1 MVRHDSPP
9 LSAVAMILLSFGL
22 RSDPQYRRG
31 SSSRTSGRIRKC
43 FSEMV
48 SGHGFGI
55 PFTRHG
61 YAMPLEAV
69 LRPRIVKGIYF
80 QWSNEPT
87 NPVIRDWNVTQM
99 RVSRIGG
106 L

>member
-1 MVRHDSPP
+1 
-9 LSAVAMILLSFGL
+9 
-22 RSDPQYRRG
+22 
-31 SSSRTSGRIRKC
+31 
-43 FSEMV
+43 V